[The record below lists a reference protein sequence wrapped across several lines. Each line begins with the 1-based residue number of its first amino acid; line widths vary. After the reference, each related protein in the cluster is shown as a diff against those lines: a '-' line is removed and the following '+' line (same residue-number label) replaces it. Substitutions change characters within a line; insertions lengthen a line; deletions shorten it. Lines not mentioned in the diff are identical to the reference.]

1 MYSIKSKNIKSIRN
15 YAEAK
20 ARYESIKPLRGR
32 VSDVRPL
39 GPRRYTYINIKH
51 SEADG
56 AYCVVLHQTPIIT
69 YYPSGVI
76 KLDNGNWQTA
86 STKAIMNEVL
96 PFGMAI
102 TTTNPMRVKVMD
114 KGEFAF
120 NGTTMM
126 FNAEGNPMDAMQEV
140 RYTVNR
146 KKARE
151 VLRRYQDFLTW
162 GKGYLSLVDNLIYDD
177 TPTTENERQEMR
189 AMQMMAQDIY
199 SPYPKRWTMED
210 SSKVKNQQRR
220 AFLERIDGTHNADTD
235 LRYENYLY
243 AMKIIGVAMG
253 VMQHRDGKWARM
265 VVSMGKVREFLIALH
280 APEIIDAVALPA
292 GQTAPRSKW
301 AAWINGWVKNA
312 YPTNG

>member
-1 MYSIKSKNIKSIRN
+1 MATIKEQEELVEVLKFTPRTYRIELGAYGGEV
-15 YAEAK
+15 YA
-20 ARYESIKPLRGR
+20 GR
-32 VSDVRPL
+32 VDRATYEYFKENNIDIEVQRYAPL
-39 GPRRYTYINIKH
+39 
-51 SEADG
+51 
-56 AYCVVLHQTPIIT
+56 L
-69 YYPSGVI
+69 
-76 KLDNGNWQTA
+76 
-86 STKAIMNEVL
+86 
-96 PFGMAI
+96 
-102 TTTNPMRVKVMD
+102 
-114 KGEFAF
+114 
-120 NGTTMM
+120 
-126 FNAEGNPMDAMQEV
+126 
-140 RYTVNR
+140 
-146 KKARE
+146 ARE

-220 AFLERIDGTHNADTD
+220 AFLDRIDGTHNADTD

-253 VMQHRDGKWARM
+253 VMQHRDNKWARM
-265 VVSMGKVREFLIALH
+265 VVSMSKVREFLIALH

-301 AAWINGWVKNA
+301 AAWMNGWVKDA

>member
-51 SEADG
+51 SEADC

-76 KLDNGNWQTA
+76 KLDNGDWQTA

-96 PFGMAI
+96 PVGMAI
-102 TTTNPMRVKVMD
+102 TTTNPMRVRVMD

-235 LRYENYLY
+235 LRLASTGAIRRFMAQNPKEFDPRKYLKASTDAMRDICIARYEAFGACGQASKIKAVSLDTMANLYL
-243 AMKIIGVAMG
+243 K
-253 VMQHRDGKWARM
+253 
-265 VVSMGKVREFLIALH
+265 
-280 APEIIDAVALPA
+280 
-292 GQTAPRSKW
+292 GQLAQ
-301 AAWINGWVKNA
+301 IVK
-312 YPTNG
+312 

>member
-1 MYSIKSKNIKSIRN
+1 MYASPYRRKAVYVIKSKNIKSIRN
-15 YAEAK
+15 HAEAK

-51 SEADG
+51 NEVDG
-56 AYCVVLHQTPIIT
+56 AYCVVLHQTPIVT

-76 KLDNGNWQTA
+76 KLDNGGWQTA

-102 TTTNPMRVKVMD
+102 TTTNPMRVRVMD

-120 NGTTMM
+120 NGT
-126 FNAEGNPMDAMQEV
+126 
-140 RYTVNR
+140 
-146 KKARE
+146 RE

-189 AMQMMAQDIY
+189 AMQMMAQNIH
-199 SPYPKRWTMED
+199 SPYPKRWMMED
-210 SSKVKNQQRR
+210 SNKVQNQQRR
-220 AFLERIDGTHNADTD
+220 AFLDRIDGTHNADTD

-243 AMKIIGVAMG
+243 AMKIIGVVMG
-253 VMQHRDGKWARM
+253 VMQHRDGRWARM
-265 VVSMGKVREFLIALH
+265 VVSMSKVREFLIALH

-301 AAWINGWVKNA
+301 AAWMNGWVKDA